1 MGHPDSTPPISPRYR
16 DGEIVHR
23 LARRMGPL
31 VGIVGV
37 LISLAFPAVFLI
49 YASGEQT
56 RRAETSAREIAQR
69 LDTLSEEPH
78 LWGYQTPLFTDAVRQ
93 ATSTTPIGKILVR
106 TPTGDAIRSF
116 SYAADTGPLATF
128 LGYYTGSAPL
138 VINGEIVA
146 QVLVGIPRTAG
157 LQLILACVLVGLVV
171 SSGLAWVAYYTPI
184 RVVRGIEQDK
194 IALQT
199 RDIAQQRRLE
209 AVRAFTS
216 EVAQSLDV
224 APVLRRITDQAQELL
239 DASCGALWLWNED
252 TARLVRYAVDSE
264 PGQAPT
270 TFRLGEGLAGQVG
283 SQRVGMALNA
293 YPDTQARDFDPRLAG
308 QVCAAIAE
316 PLLHK
321 DRLLGVLA
329 VGTDTPQRQFSA
341 EDSQTLCLFTTQVSI
356 AIAKAQLHESA
367 VRRASEL
374 EALLNATESVLSGI
388 DLESI
393 LTRIVDVAARIA
405 GVPHVKV
412 ALIDPQHQCLRV
424 RAVKGTTNQVGD
436 VLPLDK
442 GMSGRVARTGEVVYH
457 GNQGDNPDNLCVEGD
472 RVIGIRT
479 YLGLPIRYKG
489 EILGTLAFNSE
500 TPRVYTPEEMTFLQ
514 SFAQQAALAIHNA
527 SLYQA
532 EAEARRRAESATR
545 AKSEFLANMSH
556 EIRTPMGGV
565 IGMIV
570 LASETGGLSAEVE
583 EYLGIA
589 KGSAES
595 LLEIL
600 NDILDVSKIEAGR
613 LEIVPPPF
621 NLEAALQHTLR
632 PLALRAQQKGLD
644 LCCEV
649 RPDVPL
655 RLIGDITRLR
665 QVLLNLLGNAIKFT
679 STGEIHLSIERVA
692 TEVDGVMLHFAVRD
706 TGIGIPLEKQ
716 AAVFQP
722 FTQADTSTTREYGG
736 TGLGLTIAT
745 TLVEMM
751 GGKIWLEST
760 VGQGSTF
767 HFTLVC
773 GLEAAPSF
781 G

>member
-31 VGIVGV
+31 VGIVSV
-37 LISLAFPAVFLI
+37 LISLAFPAIFLI
-49 YASGEQT
+49 YASGGQT

-329 VGTDTPQRQFSA
+329 VGTDTPPAAVQR
-341 EDSQTLCLFTTQVSI
+341 
-356 AIAKAQLHESA
+356 
-367 VRRASEL
+367 RRQPDPL
-374 EALLNATESVLSGI
+374 PVHH
-388 DLESI
+388 
-393 LTRIVDVAARIA
+393 A
-405 GVPHVKV
+405 GVNRH
-412 ALIDPQHQCLRV
+412 R
-424 RAVKGTTNQVGD
+424 
-436 VLPLDK
+436 
-442 GMSGRVARTGEVVYH
+442 
-457 GNQGDNPDNLCVEGD
+457 QG
-472 RVIGIRT
+472 
-479 YLGLPIRYKG
+479 
-489 EILGTLAFNSE
+489 AA
-500 TPRVYTPEEMTFLQ
+500 PRVCRPTRVGTGSAPECHRVG
-514 SFAQQAALAIHNA
+514 ALRHR
-527 SLYQA
+527 SGVDPDPDRRRRGPH
-532 EAEARRRAESATR
+532 RRRAACQGRPDRSA
-545 AKSEFLANMSH
+545 A
-556 EIRTPMGGV
+556 P
-565 IGMIV
+565 
-570 LASETGGLSAEVE
+570 
-583 EYLGIA
+583 
-589 KGSAES
+589 
-595 LLEIL
+595 
-600 NDILDVSKIEAGR
+600 VSPGAGR
-613 LEIVPPPF
+613 
-621 NLEAALQHTLR
+621 QGHHQSGGR
-632 PLALRAQQKGLD
+632 RAPAGQRH
-644 LCCEV
+644 V
-649 RPDVPL
+649 RPG
-655 RLIGDITRLR
+655 RANR
-665 QVLLNLLGNAIKFT
+665 
-679 STGEIHLSIERVA
+679 
-692 TEVDGVMLHFAVRD
+692 
-706 TGIGIPLEKQ
+706 
-716 AAVFQP
+716 
-722 FTQADTSTTREYGG
+722 
-736 TGLGLTIAT
+736 
-745 TLVEMM
+745 
-751 GGKIWLEST
+751 
-760 VGQGSTF
+760 
-767 HFTLVC
+767 
-773 GLEAAPSF
+773 
-781 G
+781 